1 MEKNK
6 KLSLKVYRHKEEKE
20 VFLLRNWGLCGGNK
34 DSDFYRATADLIEAV
49 KNVAAENRTHE
60 DFENWMSHFNGEL
73 YVKYKKKLDVEI
85 DGYTGTLEKEIKLY
99 VKDFEKVIL
108 TED

>member
-1 MEKNK
+1 MGTSK
-6 KLSLKVYRHKEEKE
+6 KLSLKVYRHKEEKD
-20 VFLLRNWGLCGGNK
+20 VFLLRNWGLC
-34 DSDFYRATADLIEAV
+34 
-49 KNVAAENRTHE
+49 
-60 DFENWMSHFNGEL
+60 WMSHFNGEL

-99 VKDFEKVIL
+99 VRDFERVIL